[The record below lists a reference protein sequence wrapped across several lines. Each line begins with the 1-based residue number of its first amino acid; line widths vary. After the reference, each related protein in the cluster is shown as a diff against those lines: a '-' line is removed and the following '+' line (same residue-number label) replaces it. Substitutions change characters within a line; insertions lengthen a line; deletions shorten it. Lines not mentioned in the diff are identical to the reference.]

1 MRPAIVLDDAAD
13 LHFNNVSV
21 MTAPGVPAIVKVTNT
36 RKRPADEEY
45 VKEIPYKTTQV
56 TNLVTSPALRTVD
69 VTIDRPSPGTPPD
82 SLYTNP
88 TAPSA
93 AHPYS
98 FAVADDKYPLPETVY
113 RPSFDSIG
121 AKKIAVGE
129 PLQFTVVARSPDAN
143 AKLTYSASGL
153 PAGASFDPSTQS
165 FSWTPTKAQ
174 AGSHSVKFTVN
185 DGVLPVSTS
194 VTITVN

>member
-1 MRPAIVLDDAAD
+1 M
-13 LHFNNVSV
+13 HFTNVSV

-36 RKRPADEEY
+36 KKRPADEEY
-45 VKEIPYKTTQV
+45 VKEIPYKTTRV
-56 TNLVTSPALRTVD
+56 TNLVTLPALRVKD
-69 VTIDRPSPGTPPD
+69 VTVDRPSPGTPPD

-88 TAPSA
+88 TTPSA

-113 RPSFDSIG
+113 RPSFDPIG

-129 PLQFTVVARSPDAN
+129 SLQFTIVARSPDAN

-153 PAGASFDPSTQS
+153 PTGASFDPSTQM

-174 AGSHSVKFTVN
+174 AGSHAVKFTVN
-185 DGVLPVSTS
+185 DGVLPVSTA
-194 VTITVN
+194 VTIGVGR